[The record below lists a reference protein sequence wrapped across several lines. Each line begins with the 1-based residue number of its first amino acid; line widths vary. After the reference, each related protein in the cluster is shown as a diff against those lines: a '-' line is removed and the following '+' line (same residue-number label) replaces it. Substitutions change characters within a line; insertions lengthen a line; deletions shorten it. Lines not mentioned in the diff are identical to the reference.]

1 MPDRFRTF
9 ALNPANTGANTLFT
23 VPTANVAATPPVPVT
38 TFMVKTIV
46 LHNNSGSGT
55 LDAVLT
61 YNDGSTDFEINNVS
75 VAHQSTKII
84 NGTFVF
90 EGGDA
95 FKVTS
100 SAANDLV
107 IKVSVLEM
115 KDQQ

>member
-9 ALNPANTGANTLFT
+9 ALVPADTAKNTVFT
-23 VPTANVAATPPVPVT
+23 VPTADVAATPPVPVT

-46 LHNNSGSGT
+46 LHNQSGSGS
-55 LDAVLT
+55 LDAKLF
-61 YNDGSTDFEINNVS
+61 YNDGSTDFEINNVG
-75 VAHQSTKII
+75 VAHQGTKII

-95 FKVTS
+95 LKVQS
-100 SAANDLV
+100 SSANDLV